1 MEKRMKLFN
10 IDEISEKT
18 GLSKATIR
26 QDIRNMYHYRFG
38 RNDKIMM
45 SEKQIEDLL
54 WARTRL
60 VTPE

>member
-1 MEKRMKLFN
+1 MEKRVKLFN
-10 IDEISEKT
+10 INEIAEKT

-26 QDIRNMYHYRFG
+26 QDIRKMSHYRFG
-38 RNDKIMM
+38 GNEKIMM

>member
-1 MEKRMKLFN
+1 MEKKVKLFN
-10 IDEISEKT
+10 INEIAEKT

-26 QDIRNMYHYRFG
+26 QDIRKMSHYRFG
-38 RNDKIMM
+38 GNEKIMM

>member
-1 MEKRMKLFN
+1 VEKKVKLFN
-10 IDEISEKT
+10 INEIAEKT

-26 QDIRNMYHYRFG
+26 QDIRKMSHYRFG
-38 RNDKIMM
+38 GNEKIMM